1 LRIKNQDNDFGYV
14 GGTLRS
20 LQGNLPPTIS
30 PQAAELSLR
39 NRNMVQSFVDYPV
52 WSDFTDQFRNQL

>member
-30 PQAAELSLR
+30 PQAAELSHGSVFCWLSSLKR
-39 NRNMVQSFVDYPV
+39 FY
-52 WSDFTDQFRNQL
+52 WSV